1 MKTDQERAVSLAV
14 IALMKGVVYRESHEE
29 AWSTLEHRS
38 APVRDHF
45 ATIGVD
51 VVIDDTEGYAYLRSA
66 PDNDEEPLP
75 RLVQRR
81 SLSFPVSLLLVILR
95 QRLAEFEATS
105 GEARL
110 MLTRD
115 QILDSMRMFL
125 PDSTNEARLIDQV
138 DTAIRKAHQLSF
150 LRPLRGQEGVWEVRR
165 IVKAFVDAQTLSDFD
180 AKLREYAGRDAGH
193 PDTQLETQPETQPE
207 TQDEDGGDVDE

>member
-14 IALMKGVVYRESHEE
+14 ISLMKGVVYRESHEE
-29 AWSTLEHRS
+29 VWATLEHRS
-38 APVRDHF
+38 APVREHL
-45 ATIGVD
+45 ATVGVD

-66 PDNDEEPLP
+66 PDNDEEALP

-105 GEARL
+105 GESRL

-115 QILDSMRMFL
+115 QMLDSMRMFL
-125 PDSTNEARLIDQV
+125 PDSTNEARLV
-138 DTAIRKAHQLSF
+138 RSEERRVGK
-150 LRPLRGQEGVWEVRR
+150 EGRAR
-165 IVKAFVDAQTLSDFD
+165 SLK
-180 AKLREYAGRDAGH
+180 GR
-193 PDTQLETQPETQPE
+193 
-207 TQDEDGGDVDE
+207 